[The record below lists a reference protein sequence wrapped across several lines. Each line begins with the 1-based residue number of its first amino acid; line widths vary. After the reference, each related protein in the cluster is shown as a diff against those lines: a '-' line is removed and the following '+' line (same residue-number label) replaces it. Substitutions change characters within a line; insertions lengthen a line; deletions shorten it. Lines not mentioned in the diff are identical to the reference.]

1 MVQQT
6 EYDKEGIKVLL
17 LCYGMVA
24 VNKISMRRIVGRGVW
39 LVSLTEI
46 IVLSI
51 CFTLQRSNSEL
62 NIVLHTLTNT

>member
-24 VNKISMRRIVGRGVW
+24 VNKISMRRILGRGVW

>member
-62 NIVLHTLTNT
+62 NIVLHTVTNT